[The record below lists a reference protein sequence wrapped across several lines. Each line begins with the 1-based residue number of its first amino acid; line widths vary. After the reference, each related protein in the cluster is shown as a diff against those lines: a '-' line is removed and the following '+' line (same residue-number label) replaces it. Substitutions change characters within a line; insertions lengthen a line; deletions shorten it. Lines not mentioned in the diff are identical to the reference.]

1 MNQERPVPAREIV
14 ERLRSRIGWQSKAV
28 ESVIEGR
35 QVRAWTEAI
44 GVRNPQWSDEVPPTF
59 LFALQPEVLATEM
72 PEAMEYGQVWLN
84 GGVRFEYFRPVR
96 IGERLRAVT
105 RLVDVYEKQGRSGSL
120 LFIITETT
128 FEDEREAV
136 VCKIHGTTIRR

>member
-44 GVRNPQWSDEVPPTF
+44 GDRNPQWSDEVPPTF

-84 GGVRFEYFRPVR
+84 GGVRFEYFRPAR

-105 RLVDVYEKQGRSGSL
+105 RLVGPG
-120 LFIITETT
+120 
-128 FEDEREAV
+128 
-136 VCKIHGTTIRR
+136 